1 MRAVALTA
9 LALLGPA
16 ATELAAADSVGPADV
31 RRAQC
36 EAKWDRCIE
45 NASSWKDAGIGITD
59 RDVYKSCSA
68 SYSSCMNAA
77 STSPGPKGKGKTA
90 TTPGAVAG
98 SQREP
103 RKSPTRLKSVAA
115 PARVMQ
121 RPPSA
126 GVGTPVLKPATTLQ
140 VAPARP
146 AGPAAFKIQGR

>member
-1 MRAVALTA
+1 MRAVALAT
-9 LALLGPA
+9 LAVLGAA
-16 ATELAAADSVGPADV
+16 ATERATAEPVGPADV

-68 SYSSCMNAA
+68 SYSSCMSAA

-98 SQREP
+98 NQREP
-103 RKSPTRLKSVAA
+103 RKSPTGLKNVAA
-115 PARVMQ
+115 PAQVMQ
-121 RPPSA
+121 RSPSVGA
-126 GVGTPVLKPATTLQ
+126 GTLVLKPATTLQ
-140 VAPARP
+140 AAPARP